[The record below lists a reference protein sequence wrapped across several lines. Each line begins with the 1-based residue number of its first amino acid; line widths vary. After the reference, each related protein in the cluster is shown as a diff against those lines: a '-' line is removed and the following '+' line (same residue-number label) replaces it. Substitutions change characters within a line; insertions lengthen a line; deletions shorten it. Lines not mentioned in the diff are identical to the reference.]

1 MTETT
6 DRLSE
11 LRELFIAKRGYWND
25 NWQFILERDP
35 DFFEGYLHLS
45 SYAWENGTLDPKLR
59 EFLYIVTVA
68 SVTHIFPPGLHQHM
82 RNAIEL
88 GATEAELLTVL
99 QIASTVGIQT
109 YLLGVE
115 SIEAARPGS
124 TRGIRNGSDPEAV
137 LARHRELLGSAGAD
151 VRAATAADPAFYDRW
166 LDLASVPFTKSDVI
180 APKDAHLI
188 AFTAYCEV
196 THLCAPGAR
205 QHAEAAL
212 EAGATPAE
220 LIEALEIVSGMS
232 IHSVTIG
239 LPILFEELN
248 REEPS

>member
-6 DRLSE
+6 DRLTE

-25 NWQFILERDP
+25 SWQFILEQDP
-35 DFFEGYLHLS
+35 DFFEGYLHMS
-45 SYAWENGTLDPKLR
+45 SYAWEHGTLSPKLR
-59 EFLYIVTVA
+59 EFVYIVTVA
-68 SVTHIFPPGLHQHM
+68 SVTHIFPPGLRQHM

-109 YLLGVE
+109 FLLGVS
-115 SIEAARPGS
+115 SIEDVRPGA
-124 TRGIRNGSDPEAV
+124 TRGVRNGSDVEA
-137 LARHRELLGSAGAD
+137 LRARHAQLLGTAGPE
-151 VRAATAADPAFYDRW
+151 VQAATAADPGFYETW
-166 LDLASVPFTKSDVI
+166 LNLAAVPFTKSDVL

-188 AFTAYCEV
+188 AFAAYTEV

-212 EAGATPAE
+212 AAGATPAE
-220 LIEALEIVSGMS
+220 LLEALELITGMS
-232 IHSVTIG
+232 IHSITIG

-248 REEPS
+248 RER

>member
-6 DRLSE
+6 DRLTE

-25 NWQFILERDP
+25 SWQFILERDP

-45 SYAWENGTLDPKLR
+45 SYAWDNGTLAPKLR
-59 EFLYIVTVA
+59 EFIYIVTVA

-99 QIASTVGIQT
+99 QIASTVGIHT
-109 YLLGVE
+109 FLLGVS
-115 SIEAARPGS
+115 SIEDVRPGA
-124 TRGIRNGSDPEAV
+124 TRGVRDGTDAEE
-137 LARHRELLGSAGAD
+137 LLERHRALLGSASEE
-151 VRAATAADPAFYDRW
+151 VRRATAADPGFYERW
-166 LDLASVPFTKSDVI
+166 LNLAAVPFTKSDVL

-188 AFTAYCEV
+188 AFAAYAEV
-196 THLCAPGAR
+196 THLWGPGAR

-220 LIEALEIVSGMS
+220 LIEALELITGMS

-248 REEPS
+248 RKR